1 MLFWRISP
9 SVRVL
14 SVTGNPALLLSLKG
28 RKAKAAFVRRD
39 RWEWRPFSAGRE
51 CQKLGSKS
59 RTQPCCR
66 TWRNAVLIKLLLLV
80 LITAAQPLNS
90 KSVKPCLEEV
100 SSQLIL
106 LFKLI
111 SPCYI
116 VNPLFGVIQR
126 PTVCGSSILAS
137 AISYEKSSPE
147 EPRAV

>member
-1 MLFWRISP
+1 MPSEACAFWRISP

-14 SVTGNPALLLSLKG
+14 SVAGNPALLLSLKG
-28 RKAKAAFVRRD
+28 RKANAAFVRRD
-39 RWEWRPFSAGRE
+39 RWERRPFSAERE
-51 CQKLGSKS
+51 CQKLGSN
-59 RTQPCCR
+59 RAQPCCR

-111 SPCYI
+111 SPCNI

-126 PTVCGSSILAS
+126 PTVCGSNILAS
-137 AISYEKSSPE
+137 AISY
-147 EPRAV
+147 